1 MASVCSEQLG
11 LAGGQGAEGPHRAH
25 HRPGGRRAHG
35 AGVFAT
41 RPRTARAAQRQ
52 LPQEGARLRAR
63 PLCPQSVASAGHDC
77 SLRFWDLD
85 KREEILCIAE
95 AHRGKITGLCAASD
109 ARMLASFG
117 AEALVKVWSMGSH
130 ALLYSLQMG
139 AGISDVAAM
148 AWCSANQT
156 WLTAGN
162 DDCIRIWSKDHQVC
176 RVKGTAWRLCRFLT
190 RRVAVSCRAP
200 QVSSLVVAEGG
211 VNALYCDNAR
221 RVVLAATRRLSIVA
235 ISLENGAEHCSFKG
249 HSDMI
254 RTVAELEERK
264 QYVSV
269 AWDGGCVPF
278 SFL

>member
-1 MASVCSEQLG
+1 M
-11 LAGGQGAEGPHRAH
+11 
-25 HRPGGRRAHG
+25 
-35 AGVFAT
+35 
-41 RPRTARAAQRQ
+41 
-52 LPQEGARLRAR
+52 
-63 PLCPQSVASAGHDC
+63 
-77 SLRFWDLD
+77 D

-176 RVKGTAWRLCRFLT
+176 RGKGLALVVFSHGVWPFPCRSL
-190 RRVAVSCRAP
+190 

-278 SFL
+278 SLL